1 MEEALA
7 RGNHQHLFLN
17 IKSNNDSDSK
27 YKNIPLGHLKI
38 QKNPCKKFLSVFL
51 CLSLV
56 FSPIVADPLAYRVSL
71 EGSLDNS
78 NTSSGISSTPNVSH
92 PSLPIIPDTSN
103 PSYAPSMDKAPNDI
117 EIINIT
123 SPNQLGISNNHY
135 LDFNVKEVGAIINNS
150 NNPITPTELGGLIS
164 SNPNLGDKQ
173 ASLILNQVTST
184 HPSKLLG
191 PLEIAGKQAGLLIAN
206 PNGISCEACSFANAT
221 SVSLTT
227 GFIPSSSLL
236 ELEKISKQSI
246 NSPLSSSNL
255 EKELTYNLEFRVNK
269 GHINIDSLNSSN
281 IPSLNI
287 LSKSLSIS
295 HNLYAKNLN
304 IILGSNT
311 ITLDQKG
318 ALLLWQPLRDKD
330 SNQKGNLK
338 LALDVAYIGGVYAN
352 SIYLVASDED
362 ASIRNSGTL
371 AAFASKEEGDGGFI
385 IDTRGHLIVSAPK
398 DELLSSDIPASDIS
412 YMQNAS
418 NDIPTPSLSLPNGIY
433 VSKSLAIKAKSLQNN
448 SVIQVQ
454 ENVSLN
460 LQEDL
465 INKGSIVSY
474 KSLDINATS
483 LENHQAFIY
492 ADTFKGY
499 IEHFNNTDSSF
510 ILGKNISITSK
521 DFSNIYSMVYT
532 TEDLSINA
540 NNISNIAQVTLEKKL
555 ISQEHISQGQWDMAD
570 STNRW
575 GLFFGPLRFLKD
587 GDKDF
592 DRSIYQEILDN
603 SSYIPSVLMSAKS
616 LFIHTDVLNNQN
628 ASIISPL
635 TNISATTFNNNS
647 IEARE
652 ITEDKGR
659 EARNYQDVWYEK
671 ECQGWDLLTLCIQQ
685 TNVRHE
691 KTRLKV
697 FNDYFKESFS
707 PIDIA
712 LPSLEESLT
721 SYLKNPYVSFSSLTK
736 DDTKAPLVSLD
747 TTPSSLSVSNTI
759 EILDSSHSLE
769 FPSFNPYLALLSK
782 DISKNTSIVLK
793 DKIYTDPKD
802 FISSTYFYDHFKNA
816 PSSFFSHLK
825 DPSILSSFYNSKFF
839 LDESLHLKKLNT
851 MLAHYESI
859 HLENKIN
866 AFKDNSQNLVFSD
879 FFHQRSGGILASDL
893 LIKGASFYN
902 DAYIYAHNT
911 KLDLKNNLTNK
922 GSIHSDD
929 LHLSTQG
936 KLYHSGEIVSKNSTL
951 EAEDIDISS
960 VSSTSNAYLDN
971 PNSPK
976 HSIDSLFKVA
986 SIATDNLMV
995 RSYGDLFVRGANL
1008 KAKDSLSLEARAV
1021 SISTKELQDS
1031 YEDSFKQIQHHRQE
1045 KSHLLAGMISIKAK
1059 EDLQLEES
1067 ELLASSDLSLYS
1079 DKEIH
1084 LLSSDSSDFSK
1095 KDFYDEEKGFL
1106 SLSTEHNSF
1115 LKSSILQK
1123 GNILKASNILIG
1135 AKGSII
1141 SDGGDYE
1148 ADNTLKILAGKDYI
1162 QTASRNS
1169 YSYINSNT
1177 SNKKIIG
1184 IDFSGNTS
1192 DDNIQSQTYDYSTL
1206 KGKDIFIQ
1214 TGADTTLVGVE
1225 VTSEA
1230 NTSISAGGSFTLLNP
1245 KNTHSQTS
1253 HSDSHSFAGLFSDD
1267 ANNDSQNISQTSSS
1281 INAGSLNVVAHQD
1294 INIFNAH
1301 ISTSD
1306 DAMILSQKGNI
1317 SIINDY
1323 NSTSSQSS
1331 SSSKDFDGF
1340 TLKFGEKAS
1349 AGVDFKYTDNH
1360 SKNSQKQALGS
1371 VFDIGGNLVLKTGD
1385 EGGNIDVIGSDLL
1398 ANKNIL
1404 IDSKNVHIYSALNS
1418 SSSTE
1423 QNTQGHLNVSLNL
1436 GNAYADVYFSGD
1448 KLYRSL
1454 EELNQLKKEYQH
1466 NKELYEQGKI
1476 SKNAF
1481 DEFKY
1486 NLGFASLN
1494 VANASLALTSSLSA
1508 AATAAS
1514 TSYGSGFYTS
1524 VSTDISGAQ
1533 SNTDEQNTSV
1543 VASSL
1548 KAGENIFIYAQE
1560 DISQRGSHIE
1570 AKDGIFYRAK
1580 NNIEILS
1587 SQSTHQFSKETKDI
1601 STNASYGSNGFSLYG
1616 TIGGDRQREISSSSY
1631 SSSLT
1636 AQNISLSTPKD
1647 ILINGGVLHSIKA
1660 DITADNLSIISS
1672 SDSSYSHMKARG
1684 VSAGYASSS
1693 INGGFSKQTGNS
1705 DREWIEEQSGI
1716 FTSGE
1721 LKVNVSH
1728 HTYLEGAY
1736 LLSNS
1741 NKLFLNTDTFS
1752 YKDKENKD
1760 YLSSKSLSVSA
1771 QSNQKAFSQ
1780 SSTQIGLSHQG
1791 NLTEGKALA
1800 TLGEGEIHISHLD
1813 DASKTINTDI
1823 SKSNPITEDKITG
1836 LLNINTQID
1845 NRFFT
1850 HKGRESIYE
1859 DITSLPSNLIKTTNG
1874 AFTLAFNPLLST
1886 AEVLLSPDIS
1896 VKEILSQ
1903 WKANQSSAVAINN
1916 LDRSILNELSS
1927 GQNIDDIESA
1937 IKGENQDKVH
1947 IYYDETDNLKGFYDN
1962 KNKQIYL
1969 NAANDSATD
1978 TKTFVQTYTHENAH
1992 HFTHNDAIANNA
2004 GSYGN
2009 FSYHLSNLLGFTSIN
2024 TEGKTTT
2031 NHNNILTTAPISS
2044 KEWQQNQSHN
2054 IGFNHSNHP
2063 SNNDDFTSNT
2073 NNDKSNSNT
2082 YSISNA
2088 FKDILDYNNYQ
2099 ASLVEDEDRDNSA
2112 AAILK
2117 GAGKIIQKSPQ
2128 LKKLG
2133 EKGLEFAAKQVDKL
2147 KNTLG
2152 ITKEEESK
2160 QEKQHQQE
2168 EKSKQS
2174 DSAQNSN
2181 HSSGEKKEEGK
2192 KEGDKS
2198 QGEKKT
2204 EENIQKKTNPKKEP
2218 DPIYQA
2224 DIKTNTKSRSSHRNQ
2239 ANKQLHNDLKNDS
2252 DLKNDLNNKLGGD
2265 VQKHMESGKRNLK
2278 NPPNSEW
2285 HHPNGQENNLNLLD
2299 KQTHR
2304 DFHKQE
2310 GNRDG
2315 GYKQNFGN
2323 KK

>member
-1 MEEALA
+1 MEEALV
-7 RGNHQHLFLN
+7 RVNHQHLFLN

-38 QKNPCKKFLSVFL
+38 QIIHPFKQLLSVL
-51 CLSLV
+51 ICLSLL
-56 FSPIVADPLAYRVSL
+56 FSPIVADPLAPLVP
-71 EGSLDNS
+71 LDASMDNP
-78 NTSSGISSTPNVSH
+78 TPSSIANTPNVSH

-103 PSYAPSMDKAPNDI
+103 PSYAPSIDKAPNDI

-191 PLEIAGKQAGLLIAN
+191 PLEIAGKQAELLIAN

-246 NSPLSSSNL
+246 NSPLSSASSL
-255 EKELTYNLEFRVNK
+255 EKELTYNLQFRVNK

-318 ALLLWQPLRDKD
+318 ALLLWQPLRDKN
-330 SNQKGNLK
+330 SNQKGNPK

-362 ASIRNSGTL
+362 SSIRNSGTL
-371 AAFASKEEGDGGFI
+371 ATFASNEKGDGGFI
-385 IDTRGHLIVSAPK
+385 IDTRGHLIVSAPNSK
-398 DELLSSDIPASDIS
+398 GLSSDIASS
-412 YMQNAS
+412 SALNA
-418 NDIPTPSLSLPNGIY
+418 DTDGDDVPTPSFLDAPNGIY
-433 VSKSLAIKAKSLQNN
+433 ANKSLAIQAKSLQNN

-454 ENVSLN
+454 ESASLN

-474 KSLDINATS
+474 KSLDVNATS

-499 IEHFNNTDSSF
+499 VEHFNNTNSSF

-521 DFSNIYSMVYT
+521 DFSNLYSMVYAI
-532 TEDLSINA
+532 EDLSI
-540 NNISNIAQVTLEKKL
+540 STKTLFNIAQVTLEKKL
-555 ISQEHISQGQWDMAD
+555 ISQEHISEGLWNVTKP
-570 STNRW
+570 TNGW

-603 SSYIPSVLMSAKS
+603 SSYIPSVLMSAKKLS
-616 LFIHTDVLNNQN
+616 IKTDVLNNQN

-635 TNISATTFNNNS
+635 TNISAKTFHNDF
-647 IEARE
+647 IKARK
-652 ITEDKGR
+652 ITQDKGR
-659 EARNYQDVWYEK
+659 EARNYQAIWYEK
-671 ECQGWDLLTLCIQQ
+671 ECQGADYLTFCIKR

-691 KTRLKV
+691 KTKV
-697 FNDYFKESFS
+697 GIFDDYFKESFS

-721 SYLKNPYVSFSSLTK
+721 SYLKDPYVSFSSLTK

-769 FPSFNPYLALLSK
+769 FPSFNPYLALK

-802 FISSTYFYDHFKNA
+802 FITSTYFYDRFKNT
-816 PSSFFSHLK
+816 PDSFLSHLK
-825 DPSILSSFYNSKFF
+825 DASILSSFYNSKFF
-839 LDESLHLKKLNT
+839 LDESLHLEKLDRL
-851 MLAHYESI
+851 LATYKDI
-859 HLENKIN
+859 HLALKENTLPLI
-866 AFKDNSQNLVFSD
+866 SSD
-879 FFHQRSGGILASDL
+879 FFHQKSGGILASNLFIEGD
-893 LIKGASFYN
+893 SFYN
-902 DAYIYAHNT
+902 DGFIDAKNT
-911 KLDLKNNLTNK
+911 AIDFKNKLTNK

-960 VSSTSNAYLDN
+960 VSSVASSYLEHS
-971 PNSPK
+971 NSPK
-976 HSIDSLFKVA
+976 HSLDTLFKTA
-986 SIATDNLMV
+986 SIAAENLKV
-995 RSYGDLFVRGANL
+995 QSFGDVFIKGANL
-1008 KAKDSLSLEARAV
+1008 KVKDKLSVEGERV
-1021 SISTKELQDS
+1021 FVSTKELKES
-1031 YEDSFKQIQHHRQE
+1031 YQDSFKQTQSLRQE
-1045 KSHLLAGMISIKAK
+1045 KSHLLAGEISIRAK
-1059 EDLQLEES
+1059 EDLQLEQS
-1067 ELLASSDLSLYS
+1067 ELSALNTLTLYS

-1084 LLSSDSSDFSK
+1084 LLASNSENSSK

-1106 SLSTEHNSF
+1106 TLNTEHNS
-1115 LKSSILQK
+1115 LLQSSILQK
-1123 GNILKASNILIG
+1123 GNTLRASNILIE
-1135 AKGSII
+1135 AKGNII

-1148 ADNTLKILAGKDYI
+1148 ADNTLKILAGKNYTQI
-1162 QTASRNS
+1162 ASRNT
-1169 YSYINSNT
+1169 YSSIDSNT

-1192 DDNIQSQTYDYSTL
+1192 ENNTQSQVYDHSLL
-1206 KGKDIFIQ
+1206 KGKNIVIT
-1214 TGADTTLVGVE
+1214 TGGDTTLLGAE
-1225 VTSEA
+1225 LYSEA

-1245 KNTHSQTS
+1245 KNTHNQST
-1253 HSDSHSFAGLFSDD
+1253 HSSNHHFMRLFSDKAD
-1267 ANNDSQNISQTSSS
+1267 KDTEDISQTSSS
-1281 INAGSLNVVAHQD
+1281 IRAGSLNINADQD
-1294 INIFNAH
+1294 IHILNSH
-1301 ISTSD
+1301 ISTSG
-1306 DAMILSQKGNI
+1306 DAVLLAQKGNI

-1340 TLKFGEKAS
+1340 TLKFEQKLS

-1371 VFDIGGNLVLKTGD
+1371 VFDIGGNLVLKTGN

-1404 IDSKNVHIYSALNS
+1404 LDSKNVHIYSALNS

-1423 QNTQGHLNVSLNL
+1423 QNTQGHLNISLNL
-1436 GNAYADVYFSGD
+1436 GNAYADIYFSAE
-1448 KLYRSL
+1448 KFYENL
-1454 EELNQLKKEYQH
+1454 EDFNQLKKEYKH
-1466 NKELYEQGKI
+1466 NKELYEEGKI

-1494 VANASLALTSSLSA
+1494 IANASLALTSSVSA
-1508 AATAAS
+1508 AASAAS

-1524 VSTDISGAQ
+1524 VSTDISGTTTH
-1533 SNTDEQNTSV
+1533 TDEQNTSV

-1548 KAGENIFIYAQE
+1548 KAGENIFIYAKE
-1560 DISQRGSHIE
+1560 GISQKGSHLQ
-1570 AKDGIFYRAK
+1570 AKDGIFYGAK

-1587 SQSTHQFSKETKDI
+1587 SESTHQFSKEEKNI
-1601 STNASYGSNGFSLYG
+1601 SSTTSYGTNGFNVGG

-1636 AQNISLSTPKD
+1636 AHNISLFTPKD
-1647 ILINGGVLHSIKA
+1647 ILIKGGVLHSTKA

-1693 INGGFSKQTGNS
+1693 INGGFSKETGNS

-1716 FTSGE
+1716 FTSSE

-1780 SSTQIGLSHQG
+1780 SNTQIALSHQG

-1800 TLGEGEIHISHLD
+1800 TLGEGEIHISTLD
-1813 DASKTINTDI
+1813 DSLKTINRDI

-1850 HKGRESIYE
+1850 IKGRESLYE
-1859 DITSLPSNLIKTTNG
+1859 DISSLPSNLIKTTNG
-1874 AFTLAFNPLLST
+1874 VFTLAFNPLLST
-1886 AEVLLSPDIS
+1886 AEVLLNPDIS
-1896 VKEILSQ
+1896 LKEILSQ

-1916 LDRSILNELSS
+1916 LDRNILNELSS

-2024 TEGKTTT
+2024 TEGRTTT
-2031 NHNNILTTAPISS
+2031 HYNNIPITTPISS

-2054 IGFNHSNHP
+2054 TGFNHSNHP

-2073 NNDKSNSNT
+2073 SNDKSNSNT
-2082 YSISNA
+2082 YSTSKH

-2099 ASLVEDEDRDNSA
+2099 ASLVEDEDRDNAKVMKRPLQHTPKSWY
-2112 AAILK
+2112 
-2117 GAGKIIQKSPQ
+2117 GKDF
-2128 LKKLG
+2128 G
-2133 EKGLEFAAKQVDKL
+2133 
-2147 KNTLG
+2147 KNR
-2152 ITKEEESK
+2152 KF
-2160 QEKQHQQE
+2160 QHQQIFFE
-2168 EKSKQS
+2168 
-2174 DSAQNSN
+2174 D
-2181 HSSGEKKEEGK
+2181 EEGGNIGFTTHSKAIFFGDGVFMVETDPNVIRLYEDTDGIHYDDKTMRKAVNNVK
-2192 KEGDKS
+2192 K
-2198 QGEKKT
+2198 
-2204 EENIQKKTNPKKEP
+2204 NF
-2218 DPIYQA
+2218 
-2224 DIKTNTKSRSSHRNQ
+2224 
-2239 ANKQLHNDLKNDS
+2239 
-2252 DLKNDLNNKLGGD
+2252 NNYYTAYD
-2265 VQKHMESGKRNLK
+2265 
-2278 NPPNSEW
+2278 
-2285 HHPNGQENNLNLLD
+2285 NNC
-2299 KQTHR
+2299 
-2304 DFHKQE
+2304 
-2310 GNRDG
+2310 
-2315 GYKQNFGN
+2315 QNFTYSVVAEYYRILREDN
-2323 KK
+2323 K

>member
-1 MEEALA
+1 MEEALV

-17 IKSNNDSDSK
+17 IKSNNDSDSNN
-27 YKNIPLGHLKI
+27 KNIPLRHLKI
-38 QKNPCKKFLSVFL
+38 QKNPCKKILSVLL

-56 FSPIVADPLAYRVSL
+56 FSPIVADPLAPLVP
-71 EGSLDNS
+71 LDASMDNP
-78 NTSSGISSTPNVSH
+78 TPSSIANTPNVSH

-103 PSYAPSMDKAPNDI
+103 PSYAPSIDKAPNDI

-206 PNGISCEACSFANAT
+206 PNGISCEACSFANTT

-246 NSPLSSSNL
+246 NSPLSSSSNL
-255 EKELTYNLEFRVNK
+255 EKELTYNLQFRVNK

-318 ALLLWQPLRDKD
+318 ALLLWQPLRDKN
-330 SNQKGNLK
+330 SNQKGNPK

-371 AAFASKEEGDGGFI
+371 ATFASKEEGDGGFN
-385 IDTRGHLIVSAPK
+385 IDTRGHLLISAPNSK
-398 DELLSSDIPASDIS
+398 GLSSDIASS
-412 YMQNAS
+412 SALNA
-418 NDIPTPSLSLPNGIY
+418 DTDGDDVPTFSFLDAPNGIY
-433 VSKSLAIKAKSLQNN
+433 ANKSLSIKAKSLQNN

-454 ENVSLN
+454 ESASLN

-499 IEHFNNTDSSF
+499 VEHFNNTKSSF
-510 ILGKNISITSK
+510 ILGKDISITSK

-540 NNISNIAQVTLEKKL
+540 NNISNIAQVNLEKKL

-647 IEARE
+647 IEARK

-671 ECQGWDLLTLCIQQ
+671 ECQGWDLLTFCIKQ
-685 TNVRHE
+685 TNIRHE

-712 LPSLEESLT
+712 LPSLEETLT
-721 SYLKNPYVSFSSLTK
+721 SYLKNPYVSFSFIAS
-736 DDTKAPLVSLD
+736 DTRVGDLDSLD
-747 TTPSSLSVSNTI
+747 ATPSSSSVSNSL
-759 EILDSSHSLE
+759 EILPSHSLE
-769 FPSFNPYLALLSK
+769 FFSFNPYFALASK
-782 DISKNTSIVLK
+782 DISKNTSIALK
-793 DKIYTDPKD
+793 DKIYTDPKA

-825 DPSILSSFYNSKFF
+825 DPSMLSSFYNSKFF

-866 AFKDNSQNLVFSD
+866 AFKDNSQNLVSSD

-929 LHLSTQG
+929 LYLSTQG
-936 KLYHSGEIVSKNSTL
+936 KLYHSGEIVSKNTTL

-995 RSYGDLFVRGANL
+995 RSYGDLFVSGAHL
-1008 KAKDSLSLEARAV
+1008 KAKDSLSLEARSV
-1021 SISTKELQDS
+1021 SISTKELEDS
-1031 YEDSFKQIQHHRQE
+1031 YEDSFKQTQHHRQE
-1045 KSHLLAGMISIKAK
+1045 KSHLVAGMISIKAK

-1067 ELLASSDLSLYS
+1067 ELLASGDLSLYS

-1095 KDFYDEEKGFL
+1095 KDFYDEEKSFFT
-1106 SLSTEHNSF
+1106 LSTEHNS
-1115 LKSSILQK
+1115 LLESSILQK

-1192 DDNIQSQTYDYSTL
+1192 DDNIQSQIYDYSTL

-1267 ANNDSQNISQTSSS
+1267 AKNNSQNISQTSSS
-1281 INAGSLNVVAHQD
+1281 IRAGSLNIAAHQD

-1306 DAMILSQKGNI
+1306 DGMILSQKGNI
-1317 SIINDY
+1317 NIINDY
-1323 NSTSSQSS
+1323 NSTSNQSS
-1331 SSSKDFDGF
+1331 FTSKDFDGF
-1340 TLKFGEKAS
+1340 TLKVGEKAS
-1349 AGVDFKYTDNH
+1349 AGVDFKYNDNH
-1360 SKNSQKQALGS
+1360 SNNSQKQALGS

-1423 QNTQGHLNVSLNL
+1423 QNTQGHLNVSVNI

-1448 KLYRSL
+1448 KLYKSL
-1454 EELNQLKKEYQH
+1454 EEVNQLKKEYQH

-1524 VSTDISGAQ
+1524 VSTDISGTTTH
-1533 SNTDEQNTSV
+1533 TDEQNTSV

-1601 STNASYGSNGFSLYG
+1601 STNTSYGSNGFSLYG
-1616 TIGGDRQREISSSSY
+1616 TIGGSRERKISSSSH

-1636 AQNISLSTPKD
+1636 AHNISLSTPKD
-1647 ILINGGVLHSIKA
+1647 ITINGGVLVSTKA

-1672 SDSSYSHMKARG
+1672 SDSSYSHMNAKNISG
-1684 VSAGYASSS
+1684 GYASSS
-1693 INGGFSKQTGNS
+1693 INGGFSKETGNS
-1705 DREWIEEQSGI
+1705 DREWVEEQSGI
-1716 FTSGE
+1716 FTSSE
-1721 LKVNVSH
+1721 LKVNVAH

-1741 NKLFLNTDTFS
+1741 DKLSLTTQTFS

-1760 YLSSKSLSVSA
+1760 YLSSKAISLSA
-1771 QSNQKAFSQ
+1771 QSDQKSISH
-1780 SSTQIGLSHQG
+1780 SSTQIALSHQG
-1791 NLTEGKALA
+1791 RNTQGATLA
-1800 TLGEGEIHISHLD
+1800 TLGKGEIHISNSEDSL
-1813 DASKTINTDI
+1813 KTINTDI
-1823 SKSNPITEDKITG
+1823 SKSTPMTEDKITG

-1859 DITSLPSNLIKTTNG
+1859 DISSIPSNLIKTTNG
-1874 AFTLAFNPLLST
+1874 AFTLAFNPLLSI

-1896 VKEILSQ
+1896 LKEILSQ

-1916 LDRSILNELSS
+1916 LDRNILNELSS

-1937 IKGENQDKVH
+1937 IKGENQDRVH

-1978 TKTFVQTYTHENAH
+1978 TRTFVQTYTHENAH

-2009 FSYHLSNLLGFTSIN
+2009 FSYHLSNLLGFTPIN
-2024 TEGKTTT
+2024 TEGRTTS
-2031 NHNNILTTAPISS
+2031 NHNNIPTTTTPISS
-2044 KEWQQNQSHN
+2044 KEWQQNQSNN

-2082 YSISNA
+2082 YSTSNA

-2099 ASLVEDEDRDNSA
+2099 ASLVEDGDRDNNA

-2181 HSSGEKKEEGK
+2181 HSSGEKKE
-2192 KEGDKS
+2192 DKGSS
-2198 QGEKKT
+2198 Q
-2204 EENIQKKTNPKKEP
+2204 
-2218 DPIYQA
+2218 
-2224 DIKTNTKSRSSHRNQ
+2224 
-2239 ANKQLHNDLKNDS
+2239 
-2252 DLKNDLNNKLGGD
+2252 
-2265 VQKHMESGKRNLK
+2265 ESKDK
-2278 NPPNSEW
+2278 
-2285 HHPNGQENNLNLLD
+2285 GQ
-2299 KQTHR
+2299 
-2304 DFHKQE
+2304 
-2310 GNRDG
+2310 DG
-2315 GYKQNFGN
+2315 GKAKESKSGDAKEEKRVSEYPKVHSKSSRKGGGPRERRVDGDGN
-2323 KK
+2323 IYEKDYMHSKKDSPVWEKYDKRGRHKGEVDDYNNETKKAKPNRRIEP

>member
-17 IKSNNDSDSK
+17 IKSNNDSNSK
-27 YKNIPLGHLKI
+27 YKNISLCPLKI
-38 QKNPCKKFLSVFL
+38 QIIHPFKQLLSVFL

-56 FSPIVADPLAYRVSL
+56 FSPIVADPLAPLVP
-71 EGSLDNS
+71 LDASMDNP
-78 NTSSGISSTPNVSH
+78 TPSSSIANTPNVSH

-103 PSYAPSMDKAPNDI
+103 PSYAPSIDKAPNDI

-246 NSPLSSSNL
+246 NSPLSSSSL
-255 EKELTYNLEFRVNK
+255 EKELTYNLQFRVNK

-685 TNVRHE
+685 TTVRHE

-712 LPSLEESLT
+712 LPSLEETLT
-721 SYLKNPYVSFSSLTK
+721 SYLKNPYVSFSFIAS
-736 DDTKAPLVSLD
+736 DTSAGHLDSLD
-747 TTPSSLSVSNTI
+747 ATPSSSSVSNSL
-759 EILDSSHSLE
+759 EILPSHSLE
-769 FPSFNPYLALLSK
+769 FFSFNLYFALK

-839 LDESLHLKKLNT
+839 LDESLHLEKLDRL
-851 MLAHYESI
+851 LATYKDI
-859 HLENKIN
+859 HLALKENTLPLI
-866 AFKDNSQNLVFSD
+866 SSD
-879 FFHQRSGGILASDL
+879 FFHQKSGGILASDL

-986 SIATDNLMV
+986 SIATDNLM
-995 RSYGDLFVRGANL
+995 
-1008 KAKDSLSLEARAV
+1008 
-1021 SISTKELQDS
+1021 
-1031 YEDSFKQIQHHRQE
+1031 
-1045 KSHLLAGMISIKAK
+1045 
-1059 EDLQLEES
+1059 
-1067 ELLASSDLSLYS
+1067 
-1079 DKEIH
+1079 
-1084 LLSSDSSDFSK
+1084 
-1095 KDFYDEEKGFL
+1095 
-1106 SLSTEHNSF
+1106 
-1115 LKSSILQK
+1115 
-1123 GNILKASNILIG
+1123 
-1135 AKGSII
+1135 
-1141 SDGGDYE
+1141 
-1148 ADNTLKILAGKDYI
+1148 
-1162 QTASRNS
+1162 
-1169 YSYINSNT
+1169 
-1177 SNKKIIG
+1177 
-1184 IDFSGNTS
+1184 
-1192 DDNIQSQTYDYSTL
+1192 
-1206 KGKDIFIQ
+1206 
-1214 TGADTTLVGVE
+1214 
-1225 VTSEA
+1225 
-1230 NTSISAGGSFTLLNP
+1230 
-1245 KNTHSQTS
+1245 
-1253 HSDSHSFAGLFSDD
+1253 
-1267 ANNDSQNISQTSSS
+1267 
-1281 INAGSLNVVAHQD
+1281 
-1294 INIFNAH
+1294 
-1301 ISTSD
+1301 
-1306 DAMILSQKGNI
+1306 
-1317 SIINDY
+1317 
-1323 NSTSSQSS
+1323 
-1331 SSSKDFDGF
+1331 
-1340 TLKFGEKAS
+1340 
-1349 AGVDFKYTDNH
+1349 
-1360 SKNSQKQALGS
+1360 
-1371 VFDIGGNLVLKTGD
+1371 
-1385 EGGNIDVIGSDLL
+1385 
-1398 ANKNIL
+1398 
-1404 IDSKNVHIYSALNS
+1404 
-1418 SSSTE
+1418 
-1423 QNTQGHLNVSLNL
+1423 
-1436 GNAYADVYFSGD
+1436 
-1448 KLYRSL
+1448 
-1454 EELNQLKKEYQH
+1454 
-1466 NKELYEQGKI
+1466 
-1476 SKNAF
+1476 
-1481 DEFKY
+1481 
-1486 NLGFASLN
+1486 
-1494 VANASLALTSSLSA
+1494 
-1508 AATAAS
+1508 
-1514 TSYGSGFYTS
+1514 
-1524 VSTDISGAQ
+1524 
-1533 SNTDEQNTSV
+1533 
-1543 VASSL
+1543 
-1548 KAGENIFIYAQE
+1548 
-1560 DISQRGSHIE
+1560 
-1570 AKDGIFYRAK
+1570 
-1580 NNIEILS
+1580 
-1587 SQSTHQFSKETKDI
+1587 
-1601 STNASYGSNGFSLYG
+1601 
-1616 TIGGDRQREISSSSY
+1616 EIS
-1631 SSSLT
+1631 L
-1636 AQNISLSTPKD
+1636 
-1647 ILINGGVLHSIKA
+1647 
-1660 DITADNLSIISS
+1660 
-1672 SDSSYSHMKARG
+1672 
-1684 VSAGYASSS
+1684 
-1693 INGGFSKQTGNS
+1693 
-1705 DREWIEEQSGI
+1705 
-1716 FTSGE
+1716 
-1721 LKVNVSH
+1721 
-1728 HTYLEGAY
+1728 
-1736 LLSNS
+1736 
-1741 NKLFLNTDTFS
+1741 
-1752 YKDKENKD
+1752 
-1760 YLSSKSLSVSA
+1760 
-1771 QSNQKAFSQ
+1771 
-1780 SSTQIGLSHQG
+1780 
-1791 NLTEGKALA
+1791 
-1800 TLGEGEIHISHLD
+1800 
-1813 DASKTINTDI
+1813 
-1823 SKSNPITEDKITG
+1823 
-1836 LLNINTQID
+1836 
-1845 NRFFT
+1845 
-1850 HKGRESIYE
+1850 
-1859 DITSLPSNLIKTTNG
+1859 
-1874 AFTLAFNPLLST
+1874 
-1886 AEVLLSPDIS
+1886 
-1896 VKEILSQ
+1896 
-1903 WKANQSSAVAINN
+1903 
-1916 LDRSILNELSS
+1916 
-1927 GQNIDDIESA
+1927 
-1937 IKGENQDKVH
+1937 
-1947 IYYDETDNLKGFYDN
+1947 
-1962 KNKQIYL
+1962 
-1969 NAANDSATD
+1969 
-1978 TKTFVQTYTHENAH
+1978 
-1992 HFTHNDAIANNA
+1992 
-2004 GSYGN
+2004 
-2009 FSYHLSNLLGFTSIN
+2009 
-2024 TEGKTTT
+2024 
-2031 NHNNILTTAPISS
+2031 
-2044 KEWQQNQSHN
+2044 
-2054 IGFNHSNHP
+2054 
-2063 SNNDDFTSNT
+2063 
-2073 NNDKSNSNT
+2073 
-2082 YSISNA
+2082 
-2088 FKDILDYNNYQ
+2088 
-2099 ASLVEDEDRDNSA
+2099 
-2112 AAILK
+2112 
-2117 GAGKIIQKSPQ
+2117 
-2128 LKKLG
+2128 
-2133 EKGLEFAAKQVDKL
+2133 
-2147 KNTLG
+2147 
-2152 ITKEEESK
+2152 
-2160 QEKQHQQE
+2160 
-2168 EKSKQS
+2168 
-2174 DSAQNSN
+2174 
-2181 HSSGEKKEEGK
+2181 
-2192 KEGDKS
+2192 
-2198 QGEKKT
+2198 
-2204 EENIQKKTNPKKEP
+2204 
-2218 DPIYQA
+2218 
-2224 DIKTNTKSRSSHRNQ
+2224 
-2239 ANKQLHNDLKNDS
+2239 
-2252 DLKNDLNNKLGGD
+2252 
-2265 VQKHMESGKRNLK
+2265 
-2278 NPPNSEW
+2278 
-2285 HHPNGQENNLNLLD
+2285 
-2299 KQTHR
+2299 
-2304 DFHKQE
+2304 
-2310 GNRDG
+2310 
-2315 GYKQNFGN
+2315 
-2323 KK
+2323 